1 MFSLKY
7 IKKVYSL
14 CIFLSV
20 FSIIFA
26 SDIYSD
32 SWAVI
37 IGINDY
43 NNIKGLHYAVE
54 DAQDMKNILVE
65 KFNFED
71 KNIMLLTDEDATRD
85 NIISAL
91 YETAQKAGDNDRFII
106 FFAGHGTQKKLA
118 SGGDKGYLLP
128 VEADTSKLYLTGID
142 MSQIKNISEE
152 TRAKHVLYLMDACYG
167 GLMAINS
174 RSLDISTPGYM
185 KKITKDK
192 GRQIITAGGKDEKA
206 QERTEWGNSAFTKNV
221 IRGLDGEMANL
232 NNDKYVTANELFIYL
247 QEKVTIDSDNMQ
259 TPQMQRYGTGEGEF
273 VFEIGRHNLENIY
286 PDRHKLL
293 LLYAKISY
301 FLYKKFPNLE
311 TKKLKYKI

>member
-91 YETAQKAGDNDRFII
+91 YETAQKAGDKSK
-106 FFAGHGTQKKLA
+106 AG
-118 SGGDKGYLLP
+118 
-128 VEADTSKLYLTGID
+128 KLYKELADDATAPSGIR
-142 MSQIKNISEE
+142 
-152 TRAKHVLYLMDACYG
+152 TRAAEMSAILG
-167 GLMAINS
+167 G
-174 RSLDISTPGYM
+174 
-185 KKITKDK
+185 
-192 GRQIITAGGKDEKA
+192 
-206 QERTEWGNSAFTKNV
+206 
-221 IRGLDGEMANL
+221 
-232 NNDKYVTANELFIYL
+232 
-247 QEKVTIDSDNMQ
+247 
-259 TPQMQRYGTGEGEF
+259 
-273 VFEIGRHNLENIY
+273 
-286 PDRHKLL
+286 
-293 LLYAKISY
+293 
-301 FLYKKFPNLE
+301 
-311 TKKLKYKI
+311 